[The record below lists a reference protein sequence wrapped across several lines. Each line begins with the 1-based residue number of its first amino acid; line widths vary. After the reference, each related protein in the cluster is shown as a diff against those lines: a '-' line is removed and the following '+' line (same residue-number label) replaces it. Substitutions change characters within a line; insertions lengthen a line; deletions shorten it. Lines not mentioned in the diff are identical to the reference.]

1 MDYSPL
7 ATPMYTAA
15 EIKQV
20 CVWEGMCMCVHACMY
35 TGF

>member
-7 ATPMYTAA
+7 AGPMNPAA

-20 CVWEGMCMCVHACMY
+20 CVLGICMCVHACIPAR
-35 TGF
+35 F